1 MSSGRDCCLFCGTDS
16 NISTRMGNDRSRSLH
31 VISILHKLL
40 QIPIWEC
47 GKYLDFPSP
56 SSSSSPPPGTDW
68 LILCTSCSSMVAHG
82 HDLVQQLDRLQNRLC
97 KIQSTLQ
104 NKIANPRK
112 KVMTKTKAKI
122 VDQLK
127 RDISRKTGQDNK
139 SRQSSTKS
147 TLNNLANYSPSEQEE
162 SIDDMNLGILV
173 EDVKIEDINL
183 DEEDEIDDLSVEH
196 VAVESDKEE
205 ESNFFIESGDEVA
218 ANSSDDDW
226 EMNDVRKR
234 KKPKITK
241 ITGNTGP
248 RRLKAT
254 RKKKSTRISLP
265 KSASN
270 SSSEVQEVTRTN
282 TETEGKGINTKGSK
296 QDDVTFQ
303 DELYTIPTEFQD
315 HFTYICTV
323 KGGEEFNRKENGIR
337 GRCVT
342 CTQISTIPAGSYYNW
357 RRHLKMHGI
366 VAQNVAKGGL
376 SVHKSGG

>member
-1 MSSGRDCCLFCGTDS
+1 MLYGAVYSWIQILKRTVSSIKMSSGRDCCLFCGTDS

-270 SSSEVQEVTRTN
+270 SSSEVQEVTRTM
-282 TETEGKGINTKGSK
+282 
-296 QDDVTFQ
+296 
-303 DELYTIPTEFQD
+303 
-315 HFTYICTV
+315 